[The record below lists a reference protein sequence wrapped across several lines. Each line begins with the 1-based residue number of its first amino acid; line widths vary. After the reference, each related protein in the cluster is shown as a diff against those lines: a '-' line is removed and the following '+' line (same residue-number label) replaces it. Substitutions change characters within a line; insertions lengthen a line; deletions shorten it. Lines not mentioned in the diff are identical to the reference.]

1 MPNADLISRVL
12 DSIFFK
18 KAAGKAGK
26 VAGSSFLILKLL
38 KEALEKAAKNK
49 GNKGVIDLILVKLT
63 LLGRLIKAFV
73 KGEYKQVPTETLLKI
88 LASFIYFIS
97 PIDLLPDFL
106 PVLGLTDDLALLGWV
121 VSSITADLDKFEEWE
136 KTGAVEIKS

>member
-1 MPNADLISRVL
+1 MANKDIISRVL

-18 KAAGKAGK
+18 KATGKAGK

-38 KEALEKAAKNK
+38 KEALEKASNNK
-49 GNKGVIDLILVKLT
+49 GNKGIIDLILVKLT

-73 KGEYKQVPTETLLKI
+73 KGEYREVPTETLLKI

-121 VSSITADLDKFEEWE
+121 VNSISVDLDKFEEWE
-136 KTGAVEIKS
+136 KTGAVEIK

>member
-1 MPNADLISRVL
+1 MANKDLISRVL

-18 KAAGKAGK
+18 KATGKAGK

-38 KEALEKAAKNK
+38 KEALEKASNNK
-49 GNKGVIDLILVKLT
+49 GNKGIIDLILVKLT

-73 KGEYKQVPTETLLKI
+73 KGEYREVPTETLLKI

-121 VSSITADLDKFEEWE
+121 VNSISVDLDKFEEWE
-136 KTGAVEIKS
+136 KTGAVEIK

>member
-1 MPNADLISRVL
+1 MANKDLISRVL
-12 DSIFFK
+12 ESVFFR
-18 KAAGKAGK
+18 KATGKAGK
-26 VAGSSFLILKLL
+26 MAGSSFMILKLL
-38 KEALEKAAKNK
+38 KDALEKASNNK
-49 GNKGVIDLILVKLT
+49 GNKGVVDLILVKLT

-73 KGEYKQVPTETLLKI
+73 KGEYREIPTETLLKI

-121 VSSITADLDKFEEWE
+121 VNSITVDLDKFEEWE
-136 KTGAVEIKS
+136 KTSAIEIK